1 MAVRKE
7 DQSRELQG
15 WQEIADFL
23 GLPVATAHRWEE
35 SGMPIHRG
43 GRYVYAMP
51 GELNRWLAQES
62 HSRAPIHI
70 TTGSEDLTAD
80 LKHALS
86 EARHQ
91 RKPARKTS

>member
-1 MAVRKE
+1 MTV
-7 DQSRELQG
+7 
-15 WQEIADFL
+15 
-23 GLPVATAHRWEE
+23 
-35 SGMPIHRG
+35 HRG

-86 EARHQ
+86 EARHK
-91 RKPARKTS
+91 RKPARKTSWESLLIPFESNLAAVVILLCLGTTLVTNQRQS